1 MPAPGQIVTT
11 FPTPPGDVVIRYPQA
26 GDAPALLEYIN
37 AVSREQTFIS
47 FQGEQLTLEQEEAW
61 LRDRLAEIA
70 AGTNVTLAAWAGDR
84 VIGTTGIGLK
94 PLAERHIGVFGIS
107 VAHDFRGF
115 GVGNR
120 MLKSVIAEAETHLAG
135 LRVIELGVFA
145 NNSLAHRLYQ
155 KHGFIEYGRLPG
167 GALRRGEYVDHIYM
181 YRVVGGG
188 QADRRIG
195 TGE

>member
-1 MPAPGQIVTT
+1 MPTPGQIVST
-11 FPTPPGDVVIRYPQA
+11 FQTSSGEILILYPRS

-70 AGTNVTLAAWAGDR
+70 SGTNVTLAALAGDR
-84 VIGTTGIGLK
+84 VIGATGIGLK

-107 VAHDFRGF
+107 VAQDFRGI
-115 GVGNR
+115 GIGTR
-120 MLKSVIAEAETHLAG
+120 MMQSAIAEAETHLAG
-135 LRVIELGVFA
+135 LRIIELGVFA
-145 NNSLAHRLYQ
+145 NNDLAYRLYQ

-167 GALRRGEYVDHIYM
+167 GILHRDEYVDHIYM
-181 YRVVGGG
+181 YKMV
-188 QADRRIG
+188 RR
-195 TGE
+195 

>member
-1 MPAPGQIVTT
+1 MPFPGQIVST
-11 FPTPPGDVVIRYPQA
+11 FPTPSGEVTIRYPKA

-47 FQGEQLTLEQEEAW
+47 FQGEQLTIEQEEAW
-61 LRDRLAEIA
+61 LRDRLAEIT
-70 AGTNVTLAAWAGDR
+70 AGTNVTLSAWVEDR

-107 VAHDFRGF
+107 VAADFRGL
-115 GVGNR
+115 GVGTK
-120 MLKSVIAEAETHLAG
+120 MLQSVIAEAETHLAG
-135 LRVIELGVFA
+135 LRIIELGVFA
-145 NNSLAHRLYQ
+145 NNELAYRLYQ
-155 KHGFIEYGRLPG
+155 KHGFIEFGRLPG

-188 QADRRIG
+188 
-195 TGE
+195 